1 MIGQFRPQ
9 PIAVTPMA
17 SRPMRLDRS
26 WASGEAIAGAWQ
38 QQATPSKGVQTIC
51 LSEALRLKPSG
62 LRRMCCR
69 SQRELGVQSRIVM
82 VHHRS

>member
-9 PIAVTPMA
+9 PIAVTQMA

-51 LSEALRLKPSG
+51 LSEALPAEAVRLAANVLPIPARASPPPWAP
-62 LRRMCCR
+62 
-69 SQRELGVQSRIVM
+69 VVP
-82 VHHRS
+82 